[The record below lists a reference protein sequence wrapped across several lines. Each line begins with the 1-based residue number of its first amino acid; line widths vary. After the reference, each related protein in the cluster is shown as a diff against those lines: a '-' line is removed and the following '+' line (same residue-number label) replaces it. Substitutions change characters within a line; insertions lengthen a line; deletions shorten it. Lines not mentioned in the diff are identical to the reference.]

1 MTVTVCDYLLLHE
14 NDGEIGI
21 PVTSMARLESKNA
34 CDSLKHKDF
43 TFAAFA
49 QQWFKEKSRKIQK
62 YQESA
67 WTHYTVTSYTPQIPS
82 SLVAQ

>member
-1 MTVTVCDYLLLHE
+1 VTVCDFFLLHE

-34 CDSLKHKDF
+34 RDSLKHKDF

-49 QQWFKEKSRKIQK
+49 QQ
-62 YQESA
+62 
-67 WTHYTVTSYTPQIPS
+67 
-82 SLVAQ
+82 